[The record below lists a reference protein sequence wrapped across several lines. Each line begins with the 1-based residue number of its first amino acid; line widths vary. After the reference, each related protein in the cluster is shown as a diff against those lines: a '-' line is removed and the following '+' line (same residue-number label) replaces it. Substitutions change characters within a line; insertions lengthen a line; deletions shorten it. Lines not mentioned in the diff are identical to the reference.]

1 MSFFIL
7 YRISYLNTFRHGIG
21 ALSDTTI
28 LSALQLSWSFLQ
40 LLSISCLMSH
50 MSEFLLRET
59 SLHMSFSLTSNSR

>member
-50 MSEFLLRET
+50 MSFLLRET
-59 SLHMSFSLTSNSR
+59 SLYMSFSLTSKSR